1 MTQDIAALV
10 MPVSTQFCSYVN
22 DFCKKLGAMSP
33 SDETECALS
42 TPTQTISGH
51 QTAADCQSR

>member
-22 DFCKKLGAMSP
+22 DFCEKLCVMSP
-33 SDETECALS
+33 TDET
-42 TPTQTISGH
+42 
-51 QTAADCQSR
+51 